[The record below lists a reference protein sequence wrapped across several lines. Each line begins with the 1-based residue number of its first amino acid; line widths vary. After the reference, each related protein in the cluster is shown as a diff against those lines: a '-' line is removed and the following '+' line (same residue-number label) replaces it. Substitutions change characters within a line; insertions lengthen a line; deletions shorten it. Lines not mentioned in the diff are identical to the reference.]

1 MTAINTHHP
10 DPSATPID
18 QTTRLVRMDT
28 HVHSNASSKPVIA
41 AAGIVGAPESYS
53 DPEDVY
59 TQAKA
64 RGMDLVTI
72 TDHDT
77 IAGAMTLVHKNYPD
91 FVVGQEVSVA
101 FPEDKCLLHVL
112 VWNLTPE
119 LDEQITT
126 LNLRDDVYNFAAW
139 LAQHQ
144 LPHALAH
151 PLYVQNAKLTPWHIE
166 RCALLFKNFETING
180 AHDNTLNTHIAR
192 YAASLTPKKIQHLID
207 THDITPHW
215 PRIWEKGQTG
225 GSDDHALLNIGRTW
239 TQIPFAHHETP
250 TASDFVKRIGQG
262 RAQAGGAGGHA
273 ALLAHQ
279 ITTVGAQHFAR
290 TGHHKRSPA
299 GRYASAKML
308 RFFGAQA
315 PAPTK
320 ARLIASYAWK
330 KAVPFEIKR
339 RKRTSPT
346 LPLLLKDFK
355 HTLERHPSLKANLD
369 PDTWN
374 DGPPVSQHDEMA
386 HFVADLITTMSAT
399 LNETIPTALAGKHY
413 KDLAKQLQTYA
424 MLQLAQLPYIVSLY
438 CQNKE
443 RAFVQDFAQHT
454 DTQCTQESTRPT
466 RVLKFTDTLCD
477 VNGVCRF
484 IQNTANTAR
493 RNNRDLTV
501 FTSSRIP
508 LPPTVVD
515 APNVR
520 NFTPIFAMKMPKY
533 ETLDL
538 ALPPLLEMLRAAD
551 ELRPD
556 VIHIST
562 PGPVG
567 MVGMLAAK
575 LMRVPV
581 VGVYHTDFPAYVDEL
596 FDDHVSTTVC
606 KQFMSLF
613 YKQFRA
619 VFSRSDDYANRLKDL
634 GLDENKLVK
643 LKPGFDNH
651 QFSRELRDDSIWDQ
665 HNVPRDAIKILF
677 CGRVS
682 TEKNLPLLV
691 NLWPD
696 IKQRIE
702 ASGKQA
708 HLIIIGDGPYRKT
721 MEKRLQGL
729 GAHFLGFRHGP
740 ELATLYASTDC
751 FAFPSTTDTLGQV
764 VMEAQASGVPV
775 VATNEGGP
783 KEVIDH
789 NHTGYVLPIEDPTA
803 WTDAI
808 VQIATDDA
816 LRQRMSKSAVEHM
829 KQFSFDESFA
839 HYWNIH
845 EHARVARFTK
855 DTPTTTTTTTAES
868 EHTENEQAAQQLNK
882 RRAPMPS

>member
-1 MTAINTHHP
+1 MTAINTHTRDLP
-10 DPSATPID
+10 DTPID
-18 QTTRLVRMDT
+18 RTTRLVRMDT
-28 HVHSNASSKPVIA
+28 HVHSSASSKPVIA

-53 DPEDVY
+53 DPERVFE
-59 TQAKA
+59 QAKA

-91 FVVGQEVSVA
+91 FVVGQEVSVR
-101 FPEDKCLLHVL
+101 FPEDQCLLHVL

-126 LNLRDDVYNFAAW
+126 LGLRDDVYDFAAW
-139 LAQHQ
+139 LAQHR
-144 LPHALAH
+144 LPHSLAH
-151 PLYVQNAKLTPWHIE
+151 PLYVQNAKLTPRHIE

-180 AHDNTLNTHIAR
+180 AHDNTLNTQIAR
-192 YAASLTPKKIQHLID
+192 YAASLTPKTIQRLID

-239 TQIPFAHHETP
+239 TQIPFHNSETP
-250 TASDFVKRIGQG
+250 TATEFVKRIGQG
-262 RAQAGGAGGHA
+262 LAQAGGIGGHT

-299 GRYASAKML
+299 GRYASAKLL
-308 RFFGAQA
+308 RFFGATA

-339 RKRTSPT
+339 RRSASTT

-355 HTLERHPSLKANLD
+355 HTLDRHPALKANLD
-369 PDTWN
+369 PDTWSA
-374 DGPPVSQHDEMA
+374 GPPVSQHDEMA
-386 HFVADLITTMSAT
+386 SFVADLITTMSAT
-399 LNETIPTALAGKHY
+399 LNDTIPSALANKQY

-443 RAFVQDFAQHT
+443 RAFVQDFARHT
-454 DTQCTQESTRPT
+454 STENPEDTTRPT

-508 LPPTVVD
+508 LPPTVAD

-596 FDDHVSTTVC
+596 FDDHVSTTIC

-613 YKQFRA
+613 YRQFRA
-619 VFSRSDDYANRLKDL
+619 VFSRSSDYANRLKDL

-651 QFSRELRDDSIWDQ
+651 QFSRDLRDDSIWDQ

-691 NLWPD
+691 DLWPD
-696 IKQRIE
+696 IKSRIE
-702 ASGKQA
+702 AAGKQA
-708 HLIIIGDGPYRKT
+708 HLIIIGDGPYRTK
-721 MEKRLQGL
+721 MAKRLEGL
-729 GAHFLGFRHGP
+729 NAHFLGFRHGP
-740 ELATLYASTDC
+740 ELAALYASCDC

-789 NHTGYVLPIEDPTA
+789 NHTGYVLPIDDPTA

-845 EHARVARFTK
+845 EHARAAPFTK
-855 DTPTTTTTTTAES
+855 DTPTTTTTTDP
-868 EHTENEQAAQQLNK
+868 EHTENEQAAEQLNK